1 MATWVSC
8 PQACMAPSTSLAK
21 SSPVCSGI
29 GSASMSPRSRIVGP
43 GRPPVSRA
51 AMPLVDS
58 CRVTS
63 RSRSSRSSR
72 MRSRVMRQVVADL
85 GPAVEVPPE
94 LDGAVQQVPG
104 LLLERVVGHGAW

>member
-1 MATWVSC
+1 
-8 PQACMAPSTSLAK
+8 
-21 SSPVCSGI
+21 
-29 GSASMSPRSRIVGP
+29 
-43 GRPPVSRA
+43 
-51 AMPLVDS
+51 
-58 CRVTS
+58 
-63 RSRSSRSSR
+63 